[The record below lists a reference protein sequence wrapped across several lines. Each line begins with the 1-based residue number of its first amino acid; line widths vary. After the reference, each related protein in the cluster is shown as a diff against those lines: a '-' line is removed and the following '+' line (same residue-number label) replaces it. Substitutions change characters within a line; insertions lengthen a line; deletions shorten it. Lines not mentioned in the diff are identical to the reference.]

1 MTRRRLAT
9 PDTVSR
15 AVARVAAAVPAWAPT
30 LALAL
35 LTGAVPLQAQA
46 QYSPG
51 AQILPAPRGYLSL
64 GAGASSY
71 SVSCGGSAQCD
82 RVGNA
87 VRAAAG
93 VFVTPFAAFELAAA
107 DFGEARIGTP
117 YGDAE
122 FNVRMVGV
130 GIGLT
135 LDYGARF
142 NGLLRFGVAQVQAT
156 WQAPWAAP
164 VASRSTSAEGYYG
177 LTLGVMLAPNLAA
190 ELSFDGTRYETGD
203 GVDRVDA
210 LTLGLSLRF

>member
-1 MTRRRLAT
+1 
-9 PDTVSR
+9 
-15 AVARVAAAVPAWAPT
+15 
-30 LALAL
+30 
-35 LTGAVPLQAQA
+35 
-46 QYSPG
+46 
-51 AQILPAPRGYLSL
+51 
-64 GAGASSY
+64 
-71 SVSCGGSAQCD
+71 VSCGGSAQCD

-107 DFGEARIGTP
+107 DFGDSRIGTP

-122 FNVRMVGV
+122 FNVRMAGF
-130 GIGLT
+130 GLALT

-156 WQAPWAAP
+156 WQAPWAWPAE
-164 VASRSTSAEGYYG
+164 SRSTSAEGYYG
-177 LTLGVMLAPNLAA
+177 VTLGYMLAPNLAA

-203 GVDRVDA
+203 RVERVDA

>member
-1 MTRRRLAT
+1 MTPACRPAPLAAVRRRSLRRG
-9 PDTVSR
+9 V
-15 AVARVAAAVPAWAPT
+15 
-30 LALAL
+30 LALAAAP
-35 LTGAVPLQAQA
+35 AVQA

-51 AQILPAPRGYLSL
+51 PQFLPAPRGYLSL

-93 VFVTPFAAFELAAA
+93 IFVTPFAAFELAAA
-107 DFGEARIGTP
+107 DFGDSRIGTP

-122 FNVRMVGV
+122 FNVRMAGF
-130 GIGLT
+130 GLALT

-156 WQAPWAAP
+156 WQAPWAWPAE
-164 VASRSTSAEGYYG
+164 SRSTSAEGYYG
-177 LTLGVMLAPNLAA
+177 VTLGYMLAPNLAA

-203 GVDRVDA
+203 RVERVDA

>member
-1 MTRRRLAT
+1 MTTACRQAT
-9 PDTVSR
+9 L
-15 AVARVAAAVPAWAPT
+15 AAVQRRSLRRGV
-30 LALAL
+30 LALAAL
-35 LTGAVPLQAQA
+35 AALAAAPAAQA
-46 QYSPG
+46 QYGPG
-51 AQILPAPRGYLSL
+51 PQFLPAPRGYLSL
-64 GAGASSY
+64 GAGASSS

-107 DFGEARIGTP
+107 DFGDSRIGTP

-122 FNVRMVGV
+122 LNVRMAGV
-130 GIGLT
+130 GIALT

-142 NGLLRFGVAQVQAT
+142 NGLLRFGVAQVEAT
-156 WQAPWAAP
+156 WQAPWASPAE
-164 VASRSTSAEGYYG
+164 SRNTSAEGYYG
-177 LTLGVMLAPNLAA
+177 LTLGVMLSPNLAA

-203 GVDRVDA
+203 GVERVDA

>member
-1 MTRRRLAT
+1 MTPACRPAPLAAVRRRSLRRG
-9 PDTVSR
+9 V
-15 AVARVAAAVPAWAPT
+15 
-30 LALAL
+30 LALAAL
-35 LTGAVPLQAQA
+35 AAAPAVQA

-51 AQILPAPRGYLSL
+51 PQFLPAPRGYLS
-64 GAGASSY
+64 
-71 SVSCGGSAQCD
+71 

-93 VFVTPFAAFELAAA
+93 IFVTPFAAFELAAA
-107 DFGEARIGTP
+107 DFGDSRIGTP

-122 FNVRMVGV
+122 FNVRMAGF
-130 GIGLT
+130 GLALT

-156 WQAPWAAP
+156 WQAPWAWPAE
-164 VASRSTSAEGYYG
+164 SRSTSAEGYYG
-177 LTLGVMLAPNLAA
+177 VTLGYMLAPNLAA

-203 GVDRVDA
+203 RVERVDA

>member
-1 MTRRRLAT
+1 MTPACRPAPLAAVRRRSLRRG
-9 PDTVSR
+9 V
-15 AVARVAAAVPAWAPT
+15 
-30 LALAL
+30 LALAAL
-35 LTGAVPLQAQA
+35 AAAPAVQA

-51 AQILPAPRGYLSL
+51 PQFLPAPRGYLSL

-93 VFVTPFAAFELAAA
+93 IFVTPFAAFELAAA
-107 DFGEARIGTP
+107 DFGDSRIGTP

-122 FNVRMVGV
+122 FNVRMAGF
-130 GIGLT
+130 GLALT

-156 WQAPWAAP
+156 WQAPGLGRRSRAAP
-164 VASRSTSAEGYYG
+164 RPKAITASPWAICWHRTWPPSCRSTAR
-177 LTLGVMLAPNLAA
+177 V
-190 ELSFDGTRYETGD
+190 TRPAIGSN
-203 GVDRVDA
+203 VSMR
-210 LTLGLSLRF
+210 